1 MLERALNRI
10 MLVVIASRFPET
22 EKPLPLK
29 TEKCHNIGCLYSI
42 SGFLMALTAA
52 LKAQI
57 AAWYKALQEQIPDFI
72 PRAPQRQMIADVAKT
87 LAGEEGR
94 HLAIEAPTGV
104 GKTLSYLIPGIAIAR
119 EEQKTL
125 VVSTANVA
133 LQDQIYS
140 KDLPLLKKI
149 IPDLKFTAAFGRG
162 RYVCPRNLTALAST
176 EPTQQDLL
184 AFLDDELTPNN
195 QEEQKRCAKL
205 KGDLDTYKWDG
216 LRDHT
221 DIAIDDDLWRRLST
235 DKASCLN
242 RNCYYYRECPFFVAR
257 REIQEAEVVVANHA
271 LVMAAMESEAV
282 LPDPKNLLLVLDEGH
297 HLPDV
302 ARDALEMSAE
312 ITAPW
317 YRLQLDL
324 FTKLVAT
331 CMEQFRP
338 KTITPLAIPERLNAH
353 CEELYEL
360 IASLNNILNL
370 YMPAGQEAE
379 HRFAMGELP
388 DEVLEI
394 CQRLAKLTE
403 MLRGLAELFLNDL
416 SEKTGSHD
424 IVRLHRLILQM
435 NRALGMFE
443 AQSKLWRLASLAQSS
458 GAPVTKWATREER
471 EGQLHL
477 WFHCVGIRV
486 SDQLERLLWRS
497 IPHIIV
503 TSATLRSLNSFSR
516 LQEMS
521 GLKEKAGDRFV
532 ALDSPFNHCEQG
544 KIVIPRMRVE
554 PSIDN
559 EEQHIAEMAAFFRK
573 QVESKKHLGMLVL
586 FASGRA
592 MQRFLD
598 YVTDLRLM
606 LLVQGDQPR
615 YRLVELHRKRVANG
629 ERSVLVGLQSFAEGL
644 DLKGDLLSQVH
655 IHKIAF
661 PPIDSPVVITEGE
674 WLKSLNRYPF
684 EVQSLPSASFN
695 LIQQVGRLIRSH
707 GCWGEVV
714 IYDKRLLT
722 KNYGK
727 RLLDALPVFPIEQ
740 PEVPEGIV
748 KKKEKT
754 KFPRRR
760 RR

>member
-1 MLERALNRI
+1 
-10 MLVVIASRFPET
+10 
-22 EKPLPLK
+22 
-29 TEKCHNIGCLYSI
+29 
-42 SGFLMALTAA
+42 MALSAA
-52 LKAQI
+52 LKTQI
-57 AAWYKALQEQIPDFI
+57 AAWYKALQQQIPDFI

-133 LQDQIYS
+133 LQDQIFS

-149 IPDLKFTAAFGRG
+149 IPDLRFTAAFGRG
-162 RYVCPRNLTALAST
+162 RYVCPRNLAALASSDAM
-176 EPTQQDLL
+176 QQDLL
-184 AFLDDELTPNN
+184 AFMDDELTPGSK
-195 QEEQKRCAKL
+195 EEQQRCAKL
-205 KGDLDTYKWDG
+205 KADLDSYKWDG

-221 DIAIDDDLWRRLST
+221 DQNIEDALWARLST

-242 RNCYYYRECPFFVAR
+242 RNCHYYKECPFFVAR
-257 REIQEAEVVVANHA
+257 REVQEAEVVVANHA

-282 LPDPKNLLLVLDEGH
+282 LPEPKNLLLVLDEGH

-312 ITAPW
+312 ISASW

-324 FTKLVAT
+324 FTKLVST

-338 KTITPLAIPERLNAH
+338 KTTPPLATPERLNAH

-370 YMPAGQEAE
+370 YMPAGQAAE

-388 DEVLEI
+388 DEIMEI
-394 CQRLAKLTE
+394 CQRLAKLTD
-403 MLRGLAELFLNDL
+403 MLRGLADLFLSDL
-416 SEKTGSHD
+416 SEKTGQHD
-424 IVRLHRLILQM
+424 IVRLHRVILQM

-443 AQSKLWRLASLAQSS
+443 GQSKLWRLASMAQAS
-458 GAPVTKWATREER
+458 GAPVSKWATRELR
-471 EGQLHL
+471 DGQLHL
-477 WFHCVGIRV
+477 FFHCVGIRV
-486 SDQLERLLWRS
+486 SDQLEKLLWRS
-497 IPHIIV
+497 VPHIIV
-503 TSATLRSLNSFSR
+503 TSATLRSLNSFTR

-532 ALDSPFNHCEQG
+532 ALDSPFNHVEQG
-544 KIVIPRMRVE
+544 KIVIPQMKYE
-554 PSIDN
+554 PLMEH
-559 EEQHIAEMAAFFRK
+559 EERHIAEMATYFRE
-573 QVESKKHLGMLVL
+573 QLESKVHKGMLVL

-592 MQRFLD
+592 MQLFLTF
-598 YVTDLRLM
+598 VTDLRLL

-615 YRLVELHRKRVANG
+615 YRLVELHRKRIDSG

-644 DLKGDLLSQVH
+644 DLKGDYLTQVH

-707 GCWGEVV
+707 SCHGEVV

-722 KNYGK
+722 KSYGK
-727 RLLDALPVFPIEQ
+727 RLLNALPVFPISQ
-740 PEVPEGIV
+740 PAVPDVIV
-748 KKKEKT
+748 KSKPKADAKQS
-754 KFPRRR
+754 RRR

>member
-1 MLERALNRI
+1 
-10 MLVVIASRFPET
+10 
-22 EKPLPLK
+22 
-29 TEKCHNIGCLYSI
+29 
-42 SGFLMALTAA
+42 MALSAA

-57 AAWYKALQEQIPDFI
+57 AAWYKALQQQIPDFI

-125 VVSTANVA
+125 VISTANVA
-133 LQDQIYS
+133 LQDQIFS

-149 IPDLKFTAAFGRG
+149 IPDLRFTAAFGRG
-162 RYVCPRNLTALAST
+162 RYVCPRNLTALASS
-176 EPTQQDLL
+176 EATQQDLL
-184 AFLDDELTPNN
+184 AFLDDELTPNSK
-195 QEEQKRCAKL
+195 EEQQRCAKL
-205 KGDLDTYKWDG
+205 KADLDSYRWDG

-221 DIAIDDDLWRRLST
+221 DQNIEDGLWRRLST

-242 RNCYYYRECPFFVAR
+242 RNCHYYRECPFFVAR
-257 REIQEAEVVVANHA
+257 REVQEAEVVVANHA

-282 LPDPKNLLLVLDEGH
+282 LPEPKNLLLVLDEGH

-324 FTKLVAT
+324 FSKLVAT

-338 KTITPLAIPERLNAH
+338 KTTPPLALPERLNAH

-360 IASLNNILNL
+360 IASLNAILGL
-370 YMPAGQEAE
+370 YMPAGTEAE

-388 DEVLEI
+388 DEVMEI
-394 CQRLAKLTE
+394 CLRLAKLTE

-416 SEKTGSHD
+416 SEKTGQHD
-424 IVRLHRLILQM
+424 IVRLHRVILQM

-443 AQSKLWRLASLAQSS
+443 SQSKLWRLASMAQAS
-458 GAPVTKWATREER
+458 GAPVTKWATRELVD
-471 EGQLHL
+471 GQMHL
-477 WFHCVGIRV
+477 FFHCVGIRV
-486 SDQLERLLWRS
+486 SDQLEKLLWRS
-497 IPHIIV
+497 VPHIVV

-532 ALDSPFNHCEQG
+532 TLDSPFNHIEQG
-544 KIVIPRMRVE
+544 RLVIPQMRYE
-554 PSIDN
+554 PLMEH
-559 EEQHIAEMAAFFRK
+559 EEKHIAEMAAYFRE
-573 QVESKKHLGMLVL
+573 QVEKKAHPGMLVL
-586 FASGRA
+586 FASNRA
-592 MQRFLD
+592 MQLFLT

-615 YRLVELHRKRVANG
+615 YRLVELHRKRIDEG

-644 DLKGDLLSQVH
+644 DLKGDYLTQVH

-707 GCWGEVV
+707 SCRGEVV
-714 IYDKRLLT
+714 IYDRRLLS
-722 KNYGK
+722 KGYGK
-727 RLLDALPVFPIEQ
+727 RLLDALPVFPISQ
-740 PEVPEGIV
+740 PDVPDVIV
-748 KKKEKT
+748 KSKPKQN
-754 KFPRRR
+754 RRR

>member
-1 MLERALNRI
+1 
-10 MLVVIASRFPET
+10 
-22 EKPLPLK
+22 
-29 TEKCHNIGCLYSI
+29 
-42 SGFLMALTAA
+42 MALSAA

-57 AAWYKALQEQIPDFI
+57 AAWYKALQQQIPDFI

-125 VVSTANVA
+125 VISTANVA
-133 LQDQIYS
+133 LQDQIFS

-149 IPDLKFTAAFGRG
+149 IPDLRFTAAFGRG
-162 RYVCPRNLTALAST
+162 RYVCPRNLTALASS
-176 EPTQQDLL
+176 EATQQDLL
-184 AFLDDELTPNN
+184 AFLDDELTPNSK
-195 QEEQKRCAKL
+195 EEQQRCAKL
-205 KGDLDTYKWDG
+205 KADLDSYRWDG

-221 DIAIDDDLWRRLST
+221 DQNIEDNLWRRLST

-242 RNCYYYRECPFFVAR
+242 RNCHYYRECPFFVAR
-257 REIQEAEVVVANHA
+257 REVQEVEVVVANHA

-282 LPDPKNLLLVLDEGH
+282 LPEPKNLLLVLDEGH

-338 KTITPLAIPERLNAH
+338 KTTPPLALPERLNAH

-360 IASLNNILNL
+360 IASLNSILGL
-370 YMPAGQEAE
+370 YMPAGTEAE

-388 DEVLEI
+388 DEVMEI
-394 CQRLAKLTE
+394 CLRLAKLTE

-416 SEKTGSHD
+416 SEKTGQHD
-424 IVRLHRLILQM
+424 IVRLHRVILQM

-443 AQSKLWRLASLAQSS
+443 SQSKLWRLASMAQAS
-458 GAPVTKWATREER
+458 GAPVTKWATRELV
-471 EGQLHL
+471 EGQMHL
-477 WFHCVGIRV
+477 FFHCVGIRV
-486 SDQLERLLWRS
+486 SDQLEKLLWRS
-497 IPHIIV
+497 VPHIVV

-532 ALDSPFNHCEQG
+532 TLDSPFNHIEQG
-544 KIVIPRMRVE
+544 RLVIPQMRYE
-554 PSIDN
+554 PLMEH
-559 EEQHIAEMAAFFRK
+559 EEKHIAEMAAYFRE
-573 QVESKKHLGMLVL
+573 QVEKKAHPGMLVL
-586 FASGRA
+586 FASNRA
-592 MQRFLD
+592 MQLFLT

-615 YRLVELHRKRVANG
+615 YRLVELHRKRIDEG
-629 ERSVLVGLQSFAEGL
+629 GRSVLVGLQSFAEGL
-644 DLKGDLLSQVH
+644 DLKGDYLTQVH

-707 GCWGEVV
+707 SCRGEVV
-714 IYDKRLLT
+714 IYDRRLLS
-722 KNYGK
+722 KGYGK
-727 RLLDALPVFPIEQ
+727 RLLDALPVFPISQ
-740 PEVPEGIV
+740 PDVPDVIV
-748 KKKEKT
+748 KSKPKQN
-754 KFPRRR
+754 RRR

>member
-1 MLERALNRI
+1 
-10 MLVVIASRFPET
+10 
-22 EKPLPLK
+22 
-29 TEKCHNIGCLYSI
+29 
-42 SGFLMALTAA
+42 MALTAA

-57 AAWYKALQEQIPDFI
+57 GAWYKALQQQIPDFI

-87 LAGEEGR
+87 LSGDDGR

-133 LQDQIYS
+133 LQDQIFS
-140 KDLPLLKKI
+140 KDLPLLRKI
-149 IPDLKFTAAFGRG
+149 IPELRFTAAFGRG
-162 RYVCPRNLTALAST
+162 RYVCPRNLAALASS
-176 EPTQQDLL
+176 EPSQQDLL

-195 QEEQKRCAKL
+195 KAEQEQCATL
-205 KGDLDTYKWDG
+205 KTELDSYKWDG

-221 DIAIDDDLWRRLST
+221 SHAISDDLWRRLST

-242 RNCYYYRECPFFVAR
+242 RNCHYYRECPFFVAR

-271 LVMAAMESEAV
+271 LVMAALESEAV
-282 LPDPKNLLLVLDEGH
+282 LPEPKNLLLVLDEGH

-317 YRLQLDL
+317 FRLQLDL
-324 FTKLVAT
+324 FCKLVAT

-338 KTITPLAIPERLNAH
+338 KTTPPLAVPERLSEH
-353 CEELYEL
+353 CEAVYSL

-370 YMPAGQEAE
+370 YLPATQEAE

-388 DEVLEI
+388 DEVMEI
-394 CQRLAKLTE
+394 CQQLAKHLE
-403 MLRGLAELFLNDL
+403 KLRGLAEMFLNDL

-424 IVRLHRLILQM
+424 VVRLHRILLQM

-443 AQSKLWRLASLAQSS
+443 AQSKLWRLASMAQAS
-458 GAPVTKWATREER
+458 GAPVTKWATRDVKD
-471 EGQLHL
+471 GQAHL
-477 WFHCVGIRV
+477 FFHCVGIRV
-486 SDQLERLLWRS
+486 ADQLEKLIWRS
-497 IPHIIV
+497 VPHVVV

-544 KIVIPRMRVE
+544 KLVIPRMKYE
-554 PSIDN
+554 PLIDN
-559 EEQHIAEMAAFFRK
+559 EEQHIAEMAAYFRE
-573 QVESKKHLGMLVL
+573 QLESEKYPGMLVL

-592 MQRFLD
+592 MQRFLEH
-598 YVTDLRLM
+598 VTDLRLL

-615 YRLVELHRKRVANG
+615 YRLVELHRKRIDNG
-629 ERSVLVGLQSFAEGL
+629 ERSVLIGLQSFAEGL
-644 DLKGDLLSQVH
+644 DLKGDYLTQVH

-684 EVQSLPSASFN
+684 EVQSLPAASFN

-707 GCWGEVV
+707 SCWGEVV

-722 KNYGK
+722 KNYGQ
-727 RLLDALPVFPIEQ
+727 RLLNALPVFPIEQ
-740 PEVPEGIV
+740 PDVPDV
-748 KKKEKT
+748 KKRPAKPAAGRRKSVRT
-754 KFPRRR
+754 KGRGPTGK
-760 RR
+760 

>member
-1 MLERALNRI
+1 MKPPPAL
-10 MLVVIASRFPET
+10 
-22 EKPLPLK
+22 
-29 TEKCHNIGCLYSI
+29 
-42 SGFLMALTAA
+42 
-52 LKAQI
+52 
-57 AAWYKALQEQIPDFI
+57 
-72 PRAPQRQMIADVAKT
+72 
-87 LAGEEGR
+87 
-94 HLAIEAPTGV
+94 

-338 KTITPLAIPERLNAH
+338 KTIPPLAIPERLNAH

-403 MLRGLAELFLNDL
+403 MLRG
-416 SEKTGSHD
+416 
-424 IVRLHRLILQM
+424 
-435 NRALGMFE
+435 
-443 AQSKLWRLASLAQSS
+443 
-458 GAPVTKWATREER
+458 
-471 EGQLHL
+471 
-477 WFHCVGIRV
+477 
-486 SDQLERLLWRS
+486 WRS
-497 IPHIIV
+497 Y
-503 TSATLRSLNSFSR
+503 
-516 LQEMS
+516 
-521 GLKEKAGDRFV
+521 
-532 ALDSPFNHCEQG
+532 
-544 KIVIPRMRVE
+544 
-554 PSIDN
+554 
-559 EEQHIAEMAAFFRK
+559 
-573 QVESKKHLGMLVL
+573 
-586 FASGRA
+586 
-592 MQRFLD
+592 FL
-598 YVTDLRLM
+598 T
-606 LLVQGDQPR
+606 
-615 YRLVELHRKRVANG
+615 
-629 ERSVLVGLQSFAEGL
+629 
-644 DLKGDLLSQVH
+644 
-655 IHKIAF
+655 I
-661 PPIDSPVVITEGE
+661 
-674 WLKSLNRYPF
+674 
-684 EVQSLPSASFN
+684 
-695 LIQQVGRLIRSH
+695 
-707 GCWGEVV
+707 
-714 IYDKRLLT
+714 
-722 KNYGK
+722 
-727 RLLDALPVFPIEQ
+727 
-740 PEVPEGIV
+740 
-748 KKKEKT
+748 
-754 KFPRRR
+754 
-760 RR
+760 

>member
-1 MLERALNRI
+1 M
-10 MLVVIASRFPET
+10 
-22 EKPLPLK
+22 
-29 TEKCHNIGCLYSI
+29 
-42 SGFLMALTAA
+42 
-52 LKAQI
+52 
-57 AAWYKALQEQIPDFI
+57 
-72 PRAPQRQMIADVAKT
+72 
-87 LAGEEGR
+87 
-94 HLAIEAPTGV
+94 
-104 GKTLSYLIPGIAIAR
+104 IPGIAIAR

-338 KTITPLAIPERLNAH
+338 KTIPPLAIPERLNAH

-443 AQSKLWRLASLAQSS
+443 AQSKLWRLAAGVS
-458 GAPVTKWATREER
+458 GAIFRCAGDQMGDAGRARRAATPLVSLRGNTCQRSAGKAAVAQYSAHYCYLRNLAFAEQFFAFAGDEWAER
-471 EGQLHL
+471 E
-477 WFHCVGIRV
+477 
-486 SDQLERLLWRS
+486 
-497 IPHIIV
+497 
-503 TSATLRSLNSFSR
+503 
-516 LQEMS
+516 
-521 GLKEKAGDRFV
+521 
-532 ALDSPFNHCEQG
+532 
-544 KIVIPRMRVE
+544 
-554 PSIDN
+554 
-559 EEQHIAEMAAFFRK
+559 
-573 QVESKKHLGMLVL
+573 
-586 FASGRA
+586 SGRP
-592 MQRFLD
+592 FCG
-598 YVTDLRLM
+598 T
-606 LLVQGDQPR
+606 G
-615 YRLVELHRKRVANG
+615 
-629 ERSVLVGLQSFAEGL
+629 
-644 DLKGDLLSQVH
+644 
-655 IHKIAF
+655 F
-661 PPIDSPVVITEGE
+661 P
-674 WLKSLNRYPF
+674 F
-684 EVQSLPSASFN
+684 
-695 LIQQVGRLIRSH
+695 
-707 GCWGEVV
+707 
-714 IYDKRLLT
+714 
-722 KNYGK
+722 
-727 RLLDALPVFPIEQ
+727 
-740 PEVPEGIV
+740 
-748 KKKEKT
+748 
-754 KFPRRR
+754 
-760 RR
+760 

>member
-1 MLERALNRI
+1 
-10 MLVVIASRFPET
+10 
-22 EKPLPLK
+22 
-29 TEKCHNIGCLYSI
+29 
-42 SGFLMALTAA
+42 MALTAA

-72 PRAPQRQMIADVAKT
+72 PRPPQRQMIADVAKT

-119 EEQKTL
+119 EQQKTL

-140 KDLPLLKKI
+140 KDLPLLRKI
-149 IPDLKFTAAFGRG
+149 IPDLRFTAAFGRG

-184 AFLDDELTPNN
+184 AFLDDDLTPNN
-195 QEEQKRCAKL
+195 QAEQKLCATL
-205 KGDLDTYKWDG
+205 KTDLDSYRWDG

-221 DIAIDDDLWRRLST
+221 DKPVDDALWSRLST

-242 RNCYYYRECPFFVAR
+242 RNCHYYRECPFFVAR

-282 LPDPKNLLLVLDEGH
+282 LPEPKNLLLVLDEGH

-312 ITAPW
+312 MTAPW

-324 FTKLVAT
+324 FSKLVAT

-338 KTITPLAIPERLNAH
+338 KTTPPLANPERLSGH
-353 CEELYEL
+353 CEELHEL
-360 IASLNNILNL
+360 IASLNAILNL

-379 HRFAMGELP
+379 HRFPMGELP
-388 DEVLEI
+388 QEVMDI
-394 CQRLAKLTE
+394 CLRLAKLTE

-416 SEKTGSHD
+416 GEKTGSHD
-424 IVRLHRLILQM
+424 VVRLHRVLLQM

-443 AQSKLWRLASLAQSS
+443 SQSKLWRLASLAQSS
-458 GAPVTKWATREER
+458 GAPVTKWVTRDMR
-471 EGQLHL
+471 DGQTHI

-497 IPHIIV
+497 VPHIVV

-532 ALDSPFNHCEQG
+532 ALDSPFNHVEQG
-544 KIVIPRMRVE
+544 KIVIPQMHYE
-554 PSIDN
+554 PLIDN
-559 EEQHIAEMAAFFRK
+559 EEQHIAEMAAYFRE

-592 MQRFLD
+592 MQRFLEH
-598 YVTDLRLM
+598 VPDLRLL
-606 LLVQGDQPR
+606 LLVQGDKPR
-615 YRLVELHRKRVANG
+615 YRLVELHRKRVEGG

-644 DLKGDLLSQVH
+644 DLKGELLSQVH

-707 GCWGEVV
+707 SCWGEVV

-727 RLLDALPVFPIEQ
+727 RLLNALPVFPIEQ
-740 PEVPEGIV
+740 PAVPEVIV
-748 KKKEKT
+748 KT
-754 KFPRRR
+754 KVKQARRKR
-760 RR
+760 R

>member
-1 MLERALNRI
+1 
-10 MLVVIASRFPET
+10 
-22 EKPLPLK
+22 
-29 TEKCHNIGCLYSI
+29 
-42 SGFLMALTAA
+42 MALTAA

-57 AAWYKALQEQIPDFI
+57 AAWYKALQQQIPDFI

-133 LQDQIYS
+133 LQDQIFS
-140 KDLPLLKKI
+140 KDLPLLRKI
-149 IPDLKFTAAFGRG
+149 IPDLRFTAAFGRG

-176 EPTQQDLL
+176 EPSQQDLL

-205 KGDLDTYKWDG
+205 KADLDSYKWDG

-221 DIAIDDDLWRRLST
+221 DQAIEDDLWRRLST

-242 RNCYYYRECPFFVAR
+242 RNCHYYRECPFFVAR

-282 LPDPKNLLLVLDEGH
+282 LPEPKNMLLVLDEGH

-317 YRLQLDL
+317 FRLQLDL
-324 FTKLVAT
+324 FCKLVAT
-331 CMEQFRP
+331 CLEQFRP
-338 KTITPLAIPERLNAH
+338 KTTPPLATHERLNAH
-353 CEELYEL
+353 CEELGEL

-370 YMPAGQEAE
+370 YMPAAQEAE
-379 HRFAMGELP
+379 HRFTMGELP
-388 DEVLEI
+388 DEVMAI
-394 CQRLAKLTE
+394 CQRLAKLTD

-424 IVRLHRLILQM
+424 IVRLHRVLLQM

-443 AQSKLWRLASLAQSS
+443 AQSKLWRLAAMVQAS
-458 GAPVTKWATREER
+458 GAPVTKWATREVR
-471 EGQLHL
+471 DGQLHMY
-477 WFHCVGIRV
+477 FHCVGIRV
-486 SDQLERLLWRS
+486 SDQLEKLLWRS
-497 IPHIIV
+497 VPHIVV

-532 ALDSPFNHCEQG
+532 TLDSPFNHVEQG
-544 KIVIPRMRVE
+544 KIVIPQMRYAPLVE
-554 PSIDN
+554 N
-559 EEQHIAEMAAFFRK
+559 EAEHLAEMAAWFRE
-573 QVESKKHLGMLVL
+573 QVESKAHKGMLVL
-586 FASGRA
+586 FASQRA
-592 MQRFLD
+592 MQLFLTF
-598 YVTDLRLM
+598 VTDLRLL

-615 YRLVELHRKRVANG
+615 YRLVELHRKRIDDG

-644 DLKGDLLSQVH
+644 DLKGDYLTQVH

-661 PPIDSPVVITEGE
+661 PPVDSPVVITEGE

-684 EVQSLPSASFN
+684 EVQSLPSASFT

-707 GCWGEVV
+707 SCHGEVV
-714 IYDKRLLT
+714 IYDNRLLS
-722 KNYGK
+722 KSYGK
-727 RLLDALPVFPIEQ
+727 RLLDALPVFPISQ
-740 PEVPEGIV
+740 PAVPDVIV
-748 KKKEKT
+748 KKPKQS
-754 KFPRRR
+754 RRKR
-760 RR
+760 R

>member
-1 MLERALNRI
+1 
-10 MLVVIASRFPET
+10 
-22 EKPLPLK
+22 
-29 TEKCHNIGCLYSI
+29 
-42 SGFLMALTAA
+42 MALSAA

-57 AAWYKALQEQIPDFI
+57 AAWYKALQQQIPDFI

-125 VVSTANVA
+125 VISTANVA
-133 LQDQIYS
+133 LQDQIFS

-149 IPDLKFTAAFGRG
+149 IPDLRFTAAFGRG
-162 RYVCPRNLTALAST
+162 RYVCPRNLTALASS
-176 EPTQQDLL
+176 EATQQDVL
-184 AFLDDELTPNN
+184 AFLDDELTPNSK
-195 QEEQKRCAKL
+195 EEQQRCAKL
-205 KGDLDTYKWDG
+205 KADLDSYRWDG

-221 DIAIDDDLWRRLST
+221 DQNIDDGLWRRLST

-242 RNCYYYRECPFFVAR
+242 RNCHYYRECPFFVAR
-257 REIQEAEVVVANHA
+257 REVQEAEVVVANHA

-282 LPDPKNLLLVLDEGH
+282 LPEPKNLLLVLDEGH

-312 ITAPW
+312 ITASW

-338 KTITPLAIPERLNAH
+338 KTTPPLALPERLNAH

-360 IASLNNILNL
+360 IASLNSILGL
-370 YMPAGQEAE
+370 YMPAGTEAE

-388 DEVLEI
+388 DEVMEI
-394 CQRLAKLTE
+394 CLRLAKLTE

-416 SEKTGSHD
+416 SEKTGQHD
-424 IVRLHRLILQM
+424 IVRLHRVILQM

-443 AQSKLWRLASLAQSS
+443 SQSKLWRLASMAQAS
-458 GAPVTKWATREER
+458 GAPVTKWATRELV
-471 EGQLHL
+471 EGQMHL
-477 WFHCVGIRV
+477 FFHCVGIRV
-486 SDQLERLLWRS
+486 SDQLEKLLWRS
-497 IPHIIV
+497 VPHIVV

-532 ALDSPFNHCEQG
+532 TLDSPFNHIEQG
-544 KIVIPRMRVE
+544 RLVIPQMRYE
-554 PSIDN
+554 PLMEH
-559 EEQHIAEMAAFFRK
+559 EEKHIAEMAAYFRE
-573 QVESKKHLGMLVL
+573 QVEKKEHPGMLVL
-586 FASGRA
+586 FASNRA
-592 MQRFLD
+592 MQLFLTF
-598 YVTDLRLM
+598 VTDLRLM

-615 YRLVELHRKRVANG
+615 YRLVELHRKRIDEG
-629 ERSVLVGLQSFAEGL
+629 GRSVLVGLQSFAEGL
-644 DLKGDLLSQVH
+644 DLKGDYLTQVH

-707 GCWGEVV
+707 SCRGEVV
-714 IYDKRLLT
+714 IYDRRLLS
-722 KNYGK
+722 KGYGK
-727 RLLDALPVFPIEQ
+727 RLLDALPVFPISQ
-740 PEVPEGIV
+740 PDVPDVIV
-748 KKKEKT
+748 KSKPKQN
-754 KFPRRR
+754 RRR

>member
-1 MLERALNRI
+1 
-10 MLVVIASRFPET
+10 
-22 EKPLPLK
+22 
-29 TEKCHNIGCLYSI
+29 
-42 SGFLMALTAA
+42 MALTAA

-57 AAWYKALQEQIPDFI
+57 AAWYKALQQQIPDFI

-87 LAGEEGR
+87 LAGDEGR

-140 KDLPLLKKI
+140 KDLPLLRKI
-149 IPDLKFTAAFGRG
+149 IPELRFTAAFGRG

-195 QEEQKRCAKL
+195 KAEQEQCARL
-205 KGDLDTYKWDG
+205 KADLDSYKWDG

-221 DIAIDDDLWRRLST
+221 DQALSDDLWRRLST

-242 RNCYYYRECPFFVAR
+242 RNCHYYRECPFFVAR

-317 YRLQLDL
+317 FRLQLDL
-324 FTKLVAT
+324 FCKLVAT
-331 CMEQFRP
+331 CMDQFRP
-338 KTITPLAIPERLNAH
+338 KTIPPLAIPERLSEH
-353 CEELYEL
+353 CETIYSH
-360 IASLNNILNL
+360 IASLNNMLSL
-370 YMPAGQEAE
+370 YLPPGQEAE
-379 HRFAMGELP
+379 HRFEMGTLPEEIMDLCRELAQLI
-388 DEVLEI
+388 E
-394 CQRLAKLTE
+394 K
-403 MLRGLAELFLNDL
+403 LRGLAELFLNDL
-416 SEKTGSHD
+416 SEKTGTHD
-424 IVRLHRLILQM
+424 VVRVHRVLLQM

-443 AQSKLWRLASLAQSS
+443 GQSKLWRLASMAQAS
-458 GAPVTKWATREER
+458 GAPVTKWATREVR
-471 EGQLHL
+471 EGQVHL
-477 WFHCVGIRV
+477 FFHCAGIRV
-486 SDQLERLLWRS
+486 SDQLEKLLWRS
-497 IPHIIV
+497 VPHVVV

-544 KIVIPRMRVE
+544 KLVIPRMQYE
-554 PSIDN
+554 PLIDN
-559 EEQHIAEMAAFFRK
+559 EEQHLAEMAAYFRE
-573 QVESKKHLGMLVL
+573 QLESKKYPGMLVL
-586 FASGRA
+586 FASARA
-592 MQRFLD
+592 MNLFLTF
-598 YVTDLRLM
+598 VTDLRLL

-615 YRLVELHRKRVANG
+615 YRLVELHRKRIEAG

-644 DLKGDLLSQVH
+644 DLKGDYLTQVH

-661 PPIDSPVVITEGE
+661 PPIDSPVVLTEGE
-674 WLKSLNRYPF
+674 WLKSLNRFPF
-684 EVQSLPSASFN
+684 EVQSLPAASFN

-707 GCWGEVV
+707 SCWGEVV

-727 RLLDALPVFPIEQ
+727 RLLNALPVFPIEQ
-740 PEVPEGIV
+740 PEVPEV
-748 KKKEKT
+748 KKRPAKLAAG
-754 KFPRRR
+754 RRKSIR
-760 RR
+760 AKGRGPTGK

>member
-1 MLERALNRI
+1 
-10 MLVVIASRFPET
+10 
-22 EKPLPLK
+22 
-29 TEKCHNIGCLYSI
+29 
-42 SGFLMALTAA
+42 MALTAA

-57 AAWYKALQEQIPDFI
+57 AAWYKALQQQIPDFI

-87 LAGEEGR
+87 LAGDEGR

-125 VVSTANVA
+125 VISTANVA

-140 KDLPLLKKI
+140 KDLPLLRKI
-149 IPDLKFTAAFGRG
+149 IPELRFTAAFGRG
-162 RYVCPRNLTALAST
+162 RYVCPRNLAGLASS
-176 EPTQQDLL
+176 EATQQDLL
-184 AFLDDELTPNN
+184 AFLDDDLTPNN
-195 QEEQKRCAKL
+195 KAEQDLCAKL
-205 KGDLDTYKWDG
+205 KVELDGYKWDG

-221 DIAIDDDLWRRLST
+221 DKAISDDLWRRLST

-242 RNCYYYRECPFFVAR
+242 RNCHYYRECPFFVAR

-271 LVMAAMESEAV
+271 LVMAALESESV

-317 YRLQLDL
+317 FRLQLDL
-324 FTKLVAT
+324 FCKLIAT

-338 KTITPLAIPERLNAH
+338 KTTPPLAVPERLSEH
-353 CEELYEL
+353 CEEVYAL
-360 IASLNNILNL
+360 IASLNNILDL
-370 YMPAGQEAE
+370 YLPATQEAE

-388 DEVLEI
+388 DEIMEI
-394 CQRLAKLTE
+394 CKQLAKHLE
-403 MLRGLAELFLNDL
+403 KLRGLAEMFLNDL
-416 SEKTGSHD
+416 SEKTGTHD
-424 IVRLHRLILQM
+424 VVRVHRVLLQM
-435 NRALGMFE
+435 NRALSMFE
-443 AQSKLWRLASLAQSS
+443 GQSKLWRLASLAQAS
-458 GAPVTKWATREER
+458 GAPVTKWATRDAKD
-471 EGQLHL
+471 GQIHL
-477 WFHCVGIRV
+477 FFHCVGIRV
-486 SDQLERLLWRS
+486 SDQLEKLIWRS
-497 IPHIIV
+497 VPHVVV

-532 ALDSPFNHCEQG
+532 SLDSPFNHCEQG
-544 KIVIPRMRVE
+544 KLVIPKMEHE
-554 PSIDN
+554 PLMEH
-559 EEQHIAEMAAFFRK
+559 EEKHIAEMAAFFRE
-573 QVESKKHLGMLVL
+573 QVESKKYPGMLVL
-586 FASGRA
+586 FASNRA
-592 MQRFLD
+592 LQLFLTF
-598 YVTDLRLM
+598 VTDLRLL

-615 YRLVELHRKRVANG
+615 YRLVEAHRKRIDSG

-644 DLKGDLLSQVH
+644 DLKGDYLTQVH

-684 EVQSLPSASFN
+684 EVQSLPAASFN

-707 GCWGEVV
+707 SCWGEIV

-722 KNYGK
+722 KNYGQ
-727 RLLDALPVFPIEQ
+727 RLLNALPVFPIER
-740 PEVPEGIV
+740 PEVPEV
-748 KKKEKT
+748 KKRPAQAVTGRKKSIRAKGRGPT
-754 KFPRRR
+754 GK
-760 RR
+760 

>member
-1 MLERALNRI
+1 
-10 MLVVIASRFPET
+10 
-22 EKPLPLK
+22 
-29 TEKCHNIGCLYSI
+29 
-42 SGFLMALTAA
+42 MALSAA

-57 AAWYKALQEQIPDFI
+57 AAWYKALQQQIPDFI

-125 VVSTANVA
+125 VISTANVA
-133 LQDQIYS
+133 LQDQIFS

-149 IPDLKFTAAFGRG
+149 IPDLRFTAAFGRG
-162 RYVCPRNLTALAST
+162 RYVCPRNLTALASS
-176 EPTQQDLL
+176 EATQQDLL
-184 AFLDDELTPNN
+184 AFLDDELTPNSK
-195 QEEQKRCAKL
+195 EEQQRCAKL
-205 KGDLDTYKWDG
+205 KADLDSYRWDG

-221 DIAIDDDLWRRLST
+221 DQNIDDGLWRRLST

-242 RNCYYYRECPFFVAR
+242 RNCHYYRECPFFVAR
-257 REIQEAEVVVANHA
+257 REVQEAEVVVANHA

-282 LPDPKNLLLVLDEGH
+282 LPEPKNLLLVLDEGH

-312 ITAPW
+312 ITASW

-338 KTITPLAIPERLNAH
+338 KTTPPLALPERLNAH

-360 IASLNNILNL
+360 IASLNSILGL
-370 YMPAGQEAE
+370 YMPAGTEAE

-388 DEVLEI
+388 DEVMEI
-394 CQRLAKLTE
+394 CLRLAKLTE

-416 SEKTGSHD
+416 SEKTGQHD
-424 IVRLHRLILQM
+424 IVRLHRVILQM

-443 AQSKLWRLASLAQSS
+443 SQSKLWRLASMAQAS
-458 GAPVTKWATREER
+458 GAPVTKWATRELV
-471 EGQLHL
+471 EGQMHL
-477 WFHCVGIRV
+477 FFHCVGIRV
-486 SDQLERLLWRS
+486 SDQLEKLLWRS
-497 IPHIIV
+497 VPHIVV

-532 ALDSPFNHCEQG
+532 TLDSPFNHIEQG
-544 KIVIPRMRVE
+544 RLVIPQMRYE
-554 PSIDN
+554 PLMEH
-559 EEQHIAEMAAFFRK
+559 EEKHIAEMAAYFRE
-573 QVESKKHLGMLVL
+573 QVEKKEHPGMLVL
-586 FASGRA
+586 FASNRA
-592 MQRFLD
+592 MQLFLTF
-598 YVTDLRLM
+598 VTDLRLM

-615 YRLVELHRKRVANG
+615 YRLVELHRKRIDEG
-629 ERSVLVGLQSFAEGL
+629 GRSVLVGLQSFAEGL
-644 DLKGDLLSQVH
+644 DLKGDYLTQVH

-707 GCWGEVV
+707 SCRGEVV
-714 IYDKRLLT
+714 IYDRRLLS
-722 KNYGK
+722 KGYGK
-727 RLLDALPVFPIEQ
+727 RLLDALPVFPISQ
-740 PEVPEGIV
+740 PDVPDVIV
-748 KKKEKT
+748 KSKPKQNRC
-754 KFPRRR
+754 RRR
-760 RR
+760 

>member
-1 MLERALNRI
+1 
-10 MLVVIASRFPET
+10 
-22 EKPLPLK
+22 
-29 TEKCHNIGCLYSI
+29 
-42 SGFLMALTAA
+42 MALSAA

-57 AAWYKALQEQIPDFI
+57 GAWYKALQEQIPDFI

-133 LQDQIYS
+133 LQDQIFS

-149 IPDLKFTAAFGRG
+149 IPDLRFTAAFGRG
-162 RYVCPRNLTALAST
+162 RYVCPRNLTALASS
-176 EPTQQDLL
+176 EATQQDLL
-184 AFLDDELTPNN
+184 AFLDDELMPNN
-195 QEEQKRCAKL
+195 KEEQQRCASL
-205 KGDLDTYKWDG
+205 KADLDSYKWDG

-221 DIAIDDDLWRRLST
+221 EKNIDDSLWSRLST

-242 RNCYYYRECPFFVAR
+242 RNCHYYRECPFFVAR
-257 REIQEAEVVVANHA
+257 REVQEAEVVVANHA

-282 LPDPKNLLLVLDEGH
+282 LPEPKNLLLVLDEGH

-312 ITAPW
+312 ISAPW
-317 YRLQLDL
+317 FRLQLDL
-324 FTKLVAT
+324 FSKLVAT

-338 KTITPLAIPERLNAH
+338 KTAPPLATPERLNAH

-370 YMPAGQEAE
+370 YMPAAQVAE
-379 HRFAMGELP
+379 HRFEMGELP
-388 DEVLEI
+388 DEVMAI
-394 CQRLAKLTE
+394 CQRLAKLTDA
-403 MLRGLAELFLNDL
+403 LRGLADLFLSDL
-416 SEKTGSHD
+416 SEKTGQHD
-424 IVRLHRLILQM
+424 IVRLHRVILQM
-435 NRALGMFE
+435 NRALSMFE
-443 AQSKLWRLASLAQSS
+443 SQSKLWRLASMAQAS
-458 GAPVTKWATREER
+458 GAPVSKWATREQR
-471 EGQLHL
+471 DGQLHL
-477 WFHCVGIRV
+477 FFHCVGIRV
-486 SDQLERLLWRS
+486 SDQLEKLLWRS
-497 IPHIIV
+497 VPHIVV

-532 ALDSPFNHCEQG
+532 ALDSPFNHAEQG
-544 KIVIPRMRVE
+544 KIVIPQMHYAPLME
-554 PSIDN
+554 H
-559 EEQHIAEMAAFFRK
+559 EEKHIAEMAAYFRE
-573 QVESKKHLGMLVL
+573 QLERNTHTGMLVL

-592 MQRFLD
+592 MQLFLTF
-598 YVTDLRLM
+598 VTDLRLV

-615 YRLVELHRKRVANG
+615 YRLVELHRKRIDNG

-644 DLKGDLLSQVH
+644 DLKGDYLTQVH

-707 GCWGEVV
+707 SCRGEVV
-714 IYDKRLLT
+714 IYDNRLLT
-722 KNYGK
+722 KGYGK
-727 RLLDALPVFPIEQ
+727 RLLDALPVFPISQ
-740 PEVPEGIV
+740 PAVPDVIV
-748 KKKEKT
+748 KPKAKEKP
-754 KFPRRR
+754 KQQRRR
-760 RR
+760 R

>member
-1 MLERALNRI
+1 
-10 MLVVIASRFPET
+10 
-22 EKPLPLK
+22 
-29 TEKCHNIGCLYSI
+29 
-42 SGFLMALTAA
+42 MALSAA

-57 AAWYKALQEQIPDFI
+57 AAWYKALQQQIPDFI

-125 VVSTANVA
+125 VISTANVA
-133 LQDQIYS
+133 LQDQIFS

-149 IPDLKFTAAFGRG
+149 IPDLRFTAAFGRG
-162 RYVCPRNLTALAST
+162 RYVCPRNLTALASS
-176 EPTQQDLL
+176 EATQQDLL
-184 AFLDDELTPNN
+184 AFLDDELTPNSK
-195 QEEQKRCAKL
+195 EEQQRCAKL
-205 KGDLDTYKWDG
+205 KADLDSYRWDG

-221 DIAIDDDLWRRLST
+221 DQNIEDNLWRRLST

-242 RNCYYYRECPFFVAR
+242 RNCHYYRECPFFVAR
-257 REIQEAEVVVANHA
+257 REVQEVEVVVANHA

-282 LPDPKNLLLVLDEGH
+282 LPEPKNLLLVLDEGH

-338 KTITPLAIPERLNAH
+338 KTTPPLALPERLNAH

-360 IASLNNILNL
+360 IASLNAILGL
-370 YMPAGQEAE
+370 YMPAGTEAE

-388 DEVLEI
+388 EEVMEI
-394 CQRLAKLTE
+394 CLRLAKLTE

-416 SEKTGSHD
+416 SEKTGQHD
-424 IVRLHRLILQM
+424 IVRLHRVILQM

-443 AQSKLWRLASLAQSS
+443 SQSKLWRLASMAQAS
-458 GAPVTKWATREER
+458 GAPVTKWATRELV
-471 EGQLHL
+471 EGQMHL
-477 WFHCVGIRV
+477 FFHCVGIRV
-486 SDQLERLLWRS
+486 SDQLEKLLWRS
-497 IPHIIV
+497 VPHIVV

-532 ALDSPFNHCEQG
+532 SLDSPFNHIEQG
-544 KIVIPRMRVE
+544 RLVIPQMRYE
-554 PSIDN
+554 PLMEH
-559 EEQHIAEMAAFFRK
+559 EEKHIAEMAAYFRE
-573 QVESKKHLGMLVL
+573 QVEKKEHPGMLVL
-586 FASGRA
+586 FASNRA
-592 MQRFLD
+592 MQLFLTF
-598 YVTDLRLM
+598 VTDLRLM

-615 YRLVELHRKRVANG
+615 YRLVELHRKRIDEG
-629 ERSVLVGLQSFAEGL
+629 GRSVLVGLQSFAEGL
-644 DLKGDLLSQVH
+644 DLKGDYLTQVH

-707 GCWGEVV
+707 SCRGEVV
-714 IYDKRLLT
+714 IYDRRLLS
-722 KNYGK
+722 KGYGK
-727 RLLDALPVFPIEQ
+727 RLLDALPVFPISQ
-740 PEVPEGIV
+740 PDVPDVIV
-748 KKKEKT
+748 KSKPKQN
-754 KFPRRR
+754 RRR

>member
-1 MLERALNRI
+1 
-10 MLVVIASRFPET
+10 
-22 EKPLPLK
+22 
-29 TEKCHNIGCLYSI
+29 
-42 SGFLMALTAA
+42 MALTAA

-72 PRAPQRQMIADVAKT
+72 PRPPQRQMIADVAKT

-140 KDLPLLKKI
+140 KDLPLLRKI
-149 IPDLKFTAAFGRG
+149 IPDLRFTAAFGRG

-176 EPTQQDLL
+176 EPSQQDLL
-184 AFLDDELTPNN
+184 AFLDDDLTPNN
-195 QEEQKRCAKL
+195 QAEQKLCATL
-205 KGDLDTYKWDG
+205 KQDLDSYRWDG

-221 DIAIDDDLWRRLST
+221 DKAIDDGLWSRLST

-242 RNCYYYRECPFFVAR
+242 RNCHYYRECPFFVAR

-282 LPDPKNLLLVLDEGH
+282 LPEPKNLLLVLDEGH

-302 ARDALEMSAE
+302 ARDALEMS
-312 ITAPW
+312 
-317 YRLQLDL
+317 
-324 FTKLVAT
+324 
-331 CMEQFRP
+331 
-338 KTITPLAIPERLNAH
+338 
-353 CEELYEL
+353 
-360 IASLNNILNL
+360 
-370 YMPAGQEAE
+370 
-379 HRFAMGELP
+379 
-388 DEVLEI
+388 
-394 CQRLAKLTE
+394 
-403 MLRGLAELFLNDL
+403 
-416 SEKTGSHD
+416 
-424 IVRLHRLILQM
+424 
-435 NRALGMFE
+435 
-443 AQSKLWRLASLAQSS
+443 
-458 GAPVTKWATREER
+458 
-471 EGQLHL
+471 
-477 WFHCVGIRV
+477 
-486 SDQLERLLWRS
+486 
-497 IPHIIV
+497 
-503 TSATLRSLNSFSR
+503 
-516 LQEMS
+516 

-532 ALDSPFNHCEQG
+532 ALDSPFNHVEQG
-544 KIVIPRMRVE
+544 KIIIPQMRYE
-554 PSIDN
+554 PLIDN
-559 EEQHIAEMAAFFRK
+559 EEQHIAEMAAYFRQ
-573 QVESKKHLGMLVL
+573 QVEIKKHLGMLVL

-592 MQRFLD
+592 MNRFLEH
-598 YVTDLRLM
+598 VTDLRLM

-615 YRLVELHRKRVANG
+615 YRLVELHRKRVESG

-707 GCWGEVV
+707 NCWGEVV

-722 KNYGK
+722 KNYGA
-727 RLLDALPVFPIEQ
+727 RLLNALPVFPIEQ
-740 PEVPEGIV
+740 PGVPEVIV
-748 KKKEKT
+748 KRKAKQTAKQT
-754 KFPRRR
+754 GRKRR
-760 RR
+760 

>member
-1 MLERALNRI
+1 
-10 MLVVIASRFPET
+10 
-22 EKPLPLK
+22 
-29 TEKCHNIGCLYSI
+29 
-42 SGFLMALTAA
+42 MALSAA

-57 AAWYKALQEQIPDFI
+57 AAWYKALQQQIPDFI

-125 VVSTANVA
+125 VISTANVA
-133 LQDQIYS
+133 LQDQIFS

-149 IPDLKFTAAFGRG
+149 IPDLRFTAAFGRG
-162 RYVCPRNLTALAST
+162 RYVCPRNLTALASS
-176 EPTQQDLL
+176 EATQQDLL
-184 AFLDDELTPNN
+184 AFLDDELTPNSK
-195 QEEQKRCAKL
+195 EEQQRCAKL
-205 KGDLDTYKWDG
+205 KADLDSYRWDG

-221 DIAIDDDLWRRLST
+221 DQNIEDNLWRRLST

-242 RNCYYYRECPFFVAR
+242 RNCHYYRECPFFVAR
-257 REIQEAEVVVANHA
+257 REVQEVEVVVANHA

-282 LPDPKNLLLVLDEGH
+282 LPEPKNLLLVLDEGH

-338 KTITPLAIPERLNAH
+338 KTTPPLALPERLNAH

-360 IASLNNILNL
+360 IASLNSILGL
-370 YMPAGQEAE
+370 YMPAGTEAE

-388 DEVLEI
+388 DEVMEI
-394 CQRLAKLTE
+394 CLRLAKLTE

-416 SEKTGSHD
+416 SEKTGQHD
-424 IVRLHRLILQM
+424 IVRLHRVILQM

-443 AQSKLWRLASLAQSS
+443 SQSKLWRLASMAQAS
-458 GAPVTKWATREER
+458 GAPVTKWATRELV
-471 EGQLHL
+471 EGQMHL
-477 WFHCVGIRV
+477 FFHCVGIRV
-486 SDQLERLLWRS
+486 SDQLEKLLWRS
-497 IPHIIV
+497 VPHIVV

-532 ALDSPFNHCEQG
+532 TLDSPFNHIEQG
-544 KIVIPRMRVE
+544 RLVIPQMRYE
-554 PSIDN
+554 PLMEH
-559 EEQHIAEMAAFFRK
+559 EEKHIAEMAAYFRE
-573 QVESKKHLGMLVL
+573 QVEKKVHPGMLVL
-586 FASGRA
+586 FASNRA
-592 MQRFLD
+592 MQLFLTF
-598 YVTDLRLM
+598 VTDLRLM

-615 YRLVELHRKRVANG
+615 YRLVELHRKRIDEG
-629 ERSVLVGLQSFAEGL
+629 GRSVLVGLQSFAEGL
-644 DLKGDLLSQVH
+644 DLKGDYLTQVH

-707 GCWGEVV
+707 SCRGEVV
-714 IYDKRLLT
+714 IYDRRLLS
-722 KNYGK
+722 KGYGK
-727 RLLDALPVFPIEQ
+727 RLLDALPVFPISQ
-740 PEVPEGIV
+740 PDVPDVIV
-748 KKKEKT
+748 KSKPKQN
-754 KFPRRR
+754 RRR

>member
-1 MLERALNRI
+1 
-10 MLVVIASRFPET
+10 
-22 EKPLPLK
+22 
-29 TEKCHNIGCLYSI
+29 
-42 SGFLMALTAA
+42 MALTAA

-302 ARDALEMSAE
+302 A
-312 ITAPW
+312 
-317 YRLQLDL
+317 
-324 FTKLVAT
+324 
-331 CMEQFRP
+331 
-338 KTITPLAIPERLNAH
+338 
-353 CEELYEL
+353 
-360 IASLNNILNL
+360 
-370 YMPAGQEAE
+370 
-379 HRFAMGELP
+379 
-388 DEVLEI
+388 
-394 CQRLAKLTE
+394 
-403 MLRGLAELFLNDL
+403 
-416 SEKTGSHD
+416 
-424 IVRLHRLILQM
+424 
-435 NRALGMFE
+435 
-443 AQSKLWRLASLAQSS
+443 
-458 GAPVTKWATREER
+458 
-471 EGQLHL
+471 
-477 WFHCVGIRV
+477 
-486 SDQLERLLWRS
+486 
-497 IPHIIV
+497 
-503 TSATLRSLNSFSR
+503 
-516 LQEMS
+516 
-521 GLKEKAGDRFV
+521 
-532 ALDSPFNHCEQG
+532 LDSPFNHCEQG

-559 EEQHIAEMAAFFRK
+559 EEQHIAEMAAFFRE

-644 DLKGDLLSQVH
+644 DLKGALLSQVH

-754 KFPRRR
+754 KSPRRR